1 MRIVFCQKWGRTV
14 AATDD
19 RYVKSDRIR
28 PGYVLHVMSCFAH
41 APEREALDVLKLCVR
56 SGGQD
61 VCIRSR
67 AANLAKTGMSALNS
81 FLVGEGDQVMAY
93 FPDSD
98 TGDTIEL
105 CINGFLIPIVEWR
118 ESPF

>member
-41 APEREALDVLKLCVR
+41 APEREALDVLKLCIR
-56 SGGQD
+56 SGGQN

-67 AANLAKTGMSALNS
+67 AANLAKTGMSALNP
-81 FLVGEGDQVMAY
+81 FLVGEGDQVLAY

-105 CINGFLIPIVEWR
+105 CLNGFLTPIEEWL